1 MLHRACVLVLTFAA
15 VAAGQTFYGS
25 IVGSV
30 ADATGAPV
38 PGATTTV
45 ISVGTSERRTQ
56 TTDASGNYQFVNLV
70 PGRYRVEIERTG
82 FKRLAREVTVEVQ
95 AAVRVDAALEVGD
108 VSQTVEVTA
117 QTPLLQTENST
128 LGQVV
133 EARKVLETPLN
144 GRNVLNLVAL
154 VPGVVPGGQSMGTPT
169 GTNPFAWGNY
179 QIGGGQANQSASF
192 IDGAPIN
199 VTYINLTSLVPT
211 QDAIQE
217 FRVQT
222 NALSAEFGR
231 FAGGVINLTTKSG
244 SNEFHGTAYEFF
256 RNRVL
261 NANTFFNNRAGVQ
274 RPAFTQNQFGGNLG
288 GPVVRDKLFF
298 FYGFEGFRVRQGQ
311 SFVATVPTDAMRNGN
326 FQGLETIFDPL
337 TTCGRLGN
345 PACATGPTGAEVI
358 TRTPFPGNV
367 IPSNRMDRASRAMV
381 PLWGQANTGGLVN
394 NFTANAS
401 VGGNNNQHNAR
412 VDYNL
417 SDKQRMFVRYTNWDN
432 LNLPIDPYQTKTCV
446 DRCTETFRT
455 QQTVFADT
463 YSITP
468 TSILDVRLAY
478 LRFSYDRTPMTLGFD
493 LTSLGWPAALNTA
506 VFRQVQP
513 IPNVVGY
520 NDVFASQGT
529 GSVIIARNDS
539 YSVAPTFTKIWG
551 SHTMRMGGEWRRLTH
566 NYAQTNVPTGIFN
579 FDRLFTANNPFTPAG
594 TGNGFASFLLG
605 YGTGGTLGNPALT
618 AGQQIYRAIFFDEA
632 WQVNKRLT
640 FNFGLRYEG
649 MGPWSERFDRLTVL
663 NPVGVNPLVNRPGR
677 LDLVNSSD
685 WGPRTNWNMGHL
697 WAPRLGFAYRLD
709 NRTVIRSGYGLF
721 WLPNDVIFVTAPN
734 LDLVNSI
741 NTVFVGTLDGSL
753 TPADTLSNPFPNG
766 ILVSP
771 GRSPQYQQV
780 LLGQGVRSTIPT
792 DPYAQTHQWNFS
804 VQREIGGVAVD
815 VSYAG
820 AKGTYIPGYT
830 QQHNQLPDEFLSFGA
845 QLQQQVENPFFG
857 RVTSGPLAARTVAR
871 GQLLRPFP
879 HYTGVDQASSNN
891 RNSSYHSMQVKVEKR
906 FSRGGSIL
914 GSYTWAKLISDTDTA
929 TGWLE
934 AGGGF
939 AAQNWNRL
947 DLERSLALYDVPHR
961 FVVSY
966 VYDLPFGA
974 GQRFL
979 PDVAG
984 FGKYVISGW
993 GINGVS
999 TFQEGF
1005 PLGLSTAVNLTNSF
1019 GGGSRPN
1026 WTGQNARVSGPAQN
1040 RLTQWFDRSQF
1051 SQPAAF
1057 TFGNAARSLG
1067 NIRSHGIA
1075 NWDFAIFKNTPL
1087 IAERVSLQFRT
1098 EIFNLFNRVQFGY
1111 PNRQL
1116 GNAQF
1121 GVISGQLN
1129 NPRQL
1134 QFALRAIF

>member
-1 MLHRACVLVLTFAA
+1 MLHRAAALLSLFAA
-15 VAAGQTFYGS
+15 AAAGQTFYGS

-30 ADATGAPV
+30 TDATGAPV
-38 PGATTTV
+38 PGANATIV
-45 ISVGTSERRTQ
+45 SLSTSERRSQ

-82 FKRLAREVTVEVQ
+82 FKRLVREVTVEVQ

-133 EARKVLETPLN
+133 QARKVLEMPLN

-274 RPAFTQNQFGGNLG
+274 RPAFTQNQFGGNIG
-288 GPVVRDKLFF
+288 GPIARDKLFF

-326 FQGLETIFDPL
+326 FQGMETIFDPL
-337 TTCGRLGN
+337 STCGRLGN

-358 TRTPFPGNV
+358 SRTPFPGNV
-367 IPSNRMDRASRAMV
+367 IPASRFDRAARAMV
-381 PLWGQANTGGLVN
+381 PLWGQANSPGLVN

-432 LNLPIDPYQTKTCV
+432 LNLPIDPYRTKTCV

-463 YSITP
+463 YSINP

-493 LTSLGWPAALNTA
+493 LTTLGWPASLNTA

-539 YSVAPTFTKIWG
+539 YSLAPTFTKIRG

-566 NYAQTNVPTGIFN
+566 NYAQTNVPTGIFS

-605 YGTGGTLGNPALT
+605 FGTGGSLGNPALT
-618 AGQQIYRAIFFDEA
+618 AGQQIYRAMFFDDS

-663 NPVGVNPLVNRPGR
+663 NPTGINPLVNRPGR

-685 WGPRTNWNMGHL
+685 
-697 WAPRLGFAYRLD
+697 
-709 NRTVIRSGYGLF
+709 
-721 WLPNDVIFVTAPN
+721 
-734 LDLVNSI
+734 
-741 NTVFVGTLDGSL
+741 
-753 TPADTLSNPFPNG
+753 
-766 ILVSP
+766 
-771 GRSPQYQQV
+771 
-780 LLGQGVRSTIPT
+780 
-792 DPYAQTHQWNFS
+792 
-804 VQREIGGVAVD
+804 
-815 VSYAG
+815 
-820 AKGTYIPGYT
+820 
-830 QQHNQLPDEFLSFGA
+830 
-845 QLQQQVENPFFG
+845 
-857 RVTSGPLAARTVAR
+857 
-871 GQLLRPFP
+871 
-879 HYTGVDQASSNN
+879 
-891 RNSSYHSMQVKVEKR
+891 
-906 FSRGGSIL
+906 
-914 GSYTWAKLISDTDTA
+914 
-929 TGWLE
+929 
-934 AGGGF
+934 
-939 AAQNWNRL
+939 
-947 DLERSLALYDVPHR
+947 
-961 FVVSY
+961 
-966 VYDLPFGA
+966 
-974 GQRFL
+974 
-979 PDVAG
+979 
-984 FGKYVISGW
+984 
-993 GINGVS
+993 
-999 TFQEGF
+999 
-1005 PLGLSTAVNLTNSF
+1005 
-1019 GGGSRPN
+1019 
-1026 WTGQNARVSGPAQN
+1026 
-1040 RLTQWFDRSQF
+1040 
-1051 SQPAAF
+1051 
-1057 TFGNAARSLG
+1057 
-1067 NIRSHGIA
+1067 
-1075 NWDFAIFKNTPL
+1075 
-1087 IAERVSLQFRT
+1087 
-1098 EIFNLFNRVQFGY
+1098 
-1111 PNRQL
+1111 
-1116 GNAQF
+1116 
-1121 GVISGQLN
+1121 
-1129 NPRQL
+1129 
-1134 QFALRAIF
+1134 